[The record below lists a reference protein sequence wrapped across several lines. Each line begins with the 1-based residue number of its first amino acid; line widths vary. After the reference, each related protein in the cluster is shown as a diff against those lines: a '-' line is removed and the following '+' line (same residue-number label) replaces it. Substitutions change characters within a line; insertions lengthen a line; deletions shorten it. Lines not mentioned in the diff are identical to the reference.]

1 MEAQTVVDEKPFAEA
16 EEKFTEL
23 VARLRIEELRRMR
36 HSKLPCRRR
45 RQGDGA
51 PLPAGLAHFVAAAES
66 DARFASLWR
75 SDDTS
80 RAYAL
85 ACLALAP
92 LVHFT
97 NRERRQFY
105 QQIATRPRRVLLA
118 ELAAV
123 DVTQSSLRI
132 LPRCATADFTSDD
145 WRSLLRQL
153 LCAND
158 RRALSQVPSIS
169 ARLVRQFDAIP
180 SLLRVPRLLALASRC
195 LIPTERWRRL
205 AQALDRAG
213 PPRRS
218 ALVRSSHMVHTLAA
232 FYDFFQSVTD
242 AAQDASSF
250 PHMPDLGPLLQRM
263 ADTRSMRREGLAM
276 RNCLG
281 GLVDNAASGAWAY
294 YSWIGSERATVEL
307 RQSVNGWRV
316 ARVAGV
322 GNAPVSEKTERTI
335 QDLIAGTLGPAAAE
349 PVEKALA
356 TPSETA
362 DCLKSVAA
370 LGASLFSPDER
381 AKATAALRAIRGRSL
396 AHGDGAFCIFGFG
409 PFYVQFLASVGDP
422 EYLAEIVSHR
432 VLAEIEPRIDER
444 IVEMLESAGF
454 RWPRGR
460 DNFSRLISVRDDSDC
475 ACLADFALGTL
486 HAMFGFRRSSADELS
501 IHVCCPG
508 EVPFVVRI

>member
-1 MEAQTVVDEKPFAEA
+1 MEA
-16 EEKFTEL
+16 EEKCTEL
-23 VARLRIEELRRMR
+23 VARSRSEESRRMR
-36 HSKLPCRRR
+36 HSELSCRKQC
-45 RQGDGA
+45 QGDGS
-51 PLPAGLAHFVAAAES
+51 PLPAGLAQFVAEAES
-66 DARFASLWR
+66 DACFASLWR

-92 LVHFT
+92 LNHFADG
-97 NRERRQFY
+97 ERRQFY
-105 QQIATRPRRVLLA
+105 QQIATRPRRAFLA

-123 DVTQSSLRI
+123 DVAPSSLRI
-132 LPRCATADFTSDD
+132 LTCCATADFTSDD
-145 WRSLLRQL
+145 WRSILRQL
-153 LCAND
+153 LCADD
-158 RRALSQVPSIS
+158 RRALGQIRSIS

-180 SLLRVPRLLALASRC
+180 SLLRVPSLLALASRC
-195 LIPTERWRRL
+195 LIPTECWRRL

-213 PPRRS
+213 PQRRP
-218 ALVRSSHMVHTLAA
+218 ALVRSSRMVHSLPA
-232 FYDFFQSVTD
+232 FYDFFQSVAD

-250 PHMPDLGPLLQRM
+250 PHTPDLGPRLQRM

-281 GLVDNAASGAWAY
+281 SLVDNAASGARAY

-307 RQSVNGWRV
+307 RQSANDWHVT
-316 ARVAGV
+316 RVAGI

-335 QDLIAGTLGPAAAE
+335 QDLIAGILGPAAAE
-349 PVEKALA
+349 PAEKALA
-356 TPSETA
+356 TPSETV
-362 DCLKSVAA
+362 DCLKNVAA
-370 LGASLFSPDER
+370 LGGSLFSPDER
-381 AKATAALRAIRGRSL
+381 AKATAAVRAIRGRSL

-409 PFYVQFLASVGDP
+409 PFYVQFLASVGEP

-432 VLAEIEPRIDER
+432 VLAEVEPHIDER
-444 IVEMLESAGF
+444 AVEMLEGAGF

-486 HAMFGFRRSSADELS
+486 RAVFGFCRSSAHELS

-508 EVPFVVRI
+508 DAPFVVSIV